1 MDRKLIT
8 SIGGL
13 GNQMFCYAFY
23 KKMCLEYP
31 HINFLMDIS
40 DVWDGRYDRGA
51 EFLHAFPN
59 IKVNEATLAQI
70 RKVEHKI
77 AFTYRGKGSRL
88 LRKIVDSI
96 NRKYMVSQKKY
107 CVTETKFEEWGCKIP
122 NEAWD
127 DILYFDGYWQNLT
140 YYEPYIAEL
149 KKDFQFL
156 PFKDQKNIQLMKQIE
171 DTESVSIHIRRGDYV
186 GETLDILDTEYYTDI
201 IKRIKQENP
210 QSWFYFFSNDAEY
223 VKKEYA
229 WLKEKTIVEH
239 NFGLESFRD
248 MQLMS
253 ACKKNIIANS
263 TFSIWAAI
271 LNNNPDKEVYYPS
284 HYYEGIKMQDI
295 NLPGFVKVKVNN
307 QKG

>member
-1 MDRKLIT
+1 MDKKIVT

-31 HINFLMDIS
+31 HKNFLMDIS
-40 DVWDGRYDRGA
+40 DVWDGRFERGA
-51 EFLHAFPN
+51 EFLYAFPN
-59 IKVNEATLAQI
+59 VSINEATLAQI
-70 RKVEHKI
+70 RQIEHKI

-96 NRKYMVSQKKY
+96 NKKYMITQKRY
-107 CVTETKFEEWGCKIP
+107 CVTEPKFEEWGRKIS
-122 NEAWD
+122 NDAWD
-127 DILYFDGYWQNLT
+127 DILYFDGFWQNLD
-140 YYEPYIAEL
+140 YYEPYINEL

-156 PFKDQKNIQLMKQIE
+156 PLKDQKNIQLMKEIE

-186 GETLDILDTEYYTDI
+186 GEILDILDTEYYTDI

-210 QSWFYFFSNDAEY
+210 LSWFYFFSNDAEY
-223 VKKEYA
+223 VKREYA

-239 NFGLESFRD
+239 NSGLESFRD

-253 ACKKNIIANS
+253 ACKYNIIANS
-263 TFSIWAAI
+263 TFSIWAAV
-271 LNNNPDKEVYYPS
+271 LNNNPDKKVYYPS
-284 HYYEGIKMQDI
+284 HYYEGIEMQNI
-295 NLPGFVKVKVNN
+295 NLPGFIKVKVNN

>member
-1 MDRKLIT
+1 MDKKLIN

-31 HINFLMDIS
+31 HKDFLMDIT
-40 DVWDGRYDRGA
+40 DIWDGRYERNA
-51 EFLHAFPN
+51 EFLHVFPN
-59 IKVNEATLAQI
+59 IRINEATSVQVRHA
-70 RKVEHKI
+70 EHKI
-77 AFTYRGKGSRL
+77 TFTYRGKGSRL
-88 LRKIVDSI
+88 LRTIVDFI
-96 NRKYMVSQKKY
+96 NSKYMVGQKEY
-107 CVTETKFEEWGCKIP
+107 CVTEDKFEEWGRTIP
-122 NEAWD
+122 NDAWD
-127 DILYFDGYWQNLT
+127 NILYFEGYWQTLS
-140 YYEPYIAEL
+140 YYEPYIDEL
-149 KKDFQFL
+149 RKDFTFL
-156 PFKDQKNIQLMKQIE
+156 QLQDQKNMQLMKEIE
-171 DTESVSIHIRRGDYV
+171 AAESVSVHIRRGDYV

-201 IKRIKQENP
+201 IKNIKRERP

-223 VKKEYA
+223 VKKEYT

-239 NFGLESFRD
+239 NSGLESFRD

-253 ACKKNIIANS
+253 ACKNNIIANS

-271 LNNNPDKEVYYPS
+271 LNDNPDKSVYYPS

-295 NLPGFVKVKVNN
+295 NLPGFVKVQVKN

>member
-1 MDRKLIT
+1 MDKKLIN

-31 HINFLMDIS
+31 HKDFLMDIT
-40 DVWDGRYDRGA
+40 DIWDGRYERNA
-51 EFLHAFPN
+51 EFLHVFPN
-59 IKVNEATLAQI
+59 IMINEATSVEVRHA
-70 RKVEHKI
+70 EHKI
-77 AFTYRGKGSRL
+77 TFTYRGKGSRL
-88 LRKIVDSI
+88 LRTVVDFI
-96 NRKYMVSQKKY
+96 NSKYMIGQKEY
-107 CVTETKFEEWGCKIP
+107 CVTEDKFEEWGCTIP
-122 NEAWD
+122 NDAWD
-127 DILYFDGYWQNLT
+127 NILYFEGYWQTLS
-140 YYEPYIAEL
+140 YYEPYIDEL
-149 KKDFQFL
+149 RKDFTFL
-156 PFKDQKNIQLMKQIE
+156 QLQDQKNISLMKEIE
-171 DTESVSIHIRRGDYV
+171 TVESVSVHIRRGDYV

-201 IKRIKQENP
+201 IKNIKRERP

-223 VKKEYA
+223 VKKEYT

-253 ACKKNIIANS
+253 ACKNNIIANS

-271 LNNNPDKEVYYPS
+271 LNGNPDKTVYYPS

-295 NLPGFVKVKVNN
+295 NLPGFVKVQVKN
-307 QKG
+307 QRG